1 MVWCTTCNADMAAEV
16 DDTRGFTCCTGC
28 GRVLD
33 ETAFST
39 DPTFSKAANGAS
51 TVDGNFV
58 PDGGG
63 GGGMGKMRGA
73 RIFGY
78 QVDSHEKTI
87 AKGKYEIS
95 QVSER
100 LGIRPREEMVSAAH
114 RLYKLAVQRNFT
126 RGRRTAQ
133 VASACLYIVCRQEGR
148 PYMLIDFSDALQ
160 TNVYVLGSVFLQLCR
175 LLRLEQHPIMQRPVD
190 PSLFI
195 HRFADKLDLGRKS
208 NAVAT
213 TALRLVASM
222 KRDWMQ
228 TGRRPSGICGAALF
242 IAAHIHGLSRG
253 KKEVVQV
260 VHVCEAT
267 LQKRLTEFQL
277 TGSSDLTVEEFDQRA
292 NDVGTAIFRP
302 PTGAKDGEIREL
314 TCEHRKQPGIAH
326 FAHGM
331 CLACYQQFDKVS
343 GGLHGG
349 FDPPAF
355 RAAQLKEAAKRE
367 ARMKMALE
375 AQDLQATKSIAT
387 ELESALQGDATLR
400 RVAQRALPEGQRPPL
415 PDRQNGAGTA
425 GEGAG
430 ASAAELMPPPATK
443 GSGVGDVQVAAAGGG
458 AGPATQLPLDDS
470 DLEFDDDYEEKE
482 HPNEE
487 TLSDV
492 DDDEIDMYIHTEQ
505 EVKLKEKVWRKLNA
519 EYLKEQDQ
527 KAAQAAAL
535 EKANA
540 KKIAEGGRVPKV
552 GAERKGKNRIGQ
564 VGVTPMAPSAPP
576 KSAGEAAA
584 QMLAKKRISTKINY
598 DALDRLFSDVGAGK
612 KGKSGSKGG
621 SGGVK
626 KGHAGKS
633 KGKGKA
639 SGRLASVSAPFR
651 LGSVR
656 TG

>member
-400 RVAQRALPEGQRPPL
+400 R
-415 PDRQNGAGTA
+415 
-425 GEGAG
+425 
-430 ASAAELMPPPATK
+430 
-443 GSGVGDVQVAAAGGG
+443 
-458 AGPATQLPLDDS
+458 
-470 DLEFDDDYEEKE
+470 FDDDYEEKE